1 MIICWH
7 IVNIYQI
14 ERPFKWN
21 YSRQDQCEQCFKD
34 AVKSVRRPRANNGKA
49 AMKTALIGCSEEH
62 LSSLYSDCTA
72 LAKQEN
78 SDKEQVFKCYIKV
91 LVGNTVKQCTAGNIN
106 IYSRPSL
113 ITLTLFSE

>member
-1 MIICWH
+1 
-7 IVNIYQI
+7 
-14 ERPFKWN
+14 
-21 YSRQDQCEQCFKD
+21 
-34 AVKSVRRPRANNGKA
+34 
-49 AMKTALIGCSEEH
+49 MKTALIGCSEEH

-91 LVGNTVKQCTAGNIN
+91 LVGNTVKQCAAGNIN

-113 ITLTLFSE
+113 ITLTLLSRAARRAARLKKNESKKCAYEVCPNK